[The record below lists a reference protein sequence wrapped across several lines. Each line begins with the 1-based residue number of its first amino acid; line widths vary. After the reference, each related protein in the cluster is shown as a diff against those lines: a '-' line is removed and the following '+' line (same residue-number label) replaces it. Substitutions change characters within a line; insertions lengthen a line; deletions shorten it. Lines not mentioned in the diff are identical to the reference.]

1 MKKTLCLV
9 TAFVII
15 IAFASCSGNGTND
28 NASQDITS
36 KNEISKTHSSTEDDV
51 SVMDTSSKE
60 DYTSQPPQSG
70 IDNSYDASEPD
81 DSSIVSETDN
91 SSVVPEPDDSSVV
104 SEPDD
109 SSVVSEPNDSSAPSE
124 PDTSIDI
131 PPITANSSPADIFS
145 AVSSNNNVLSLNTIM
160 TSIIKNYLN
169 GQDVL
174 YIRSFSSGDSKLFDL
189 EVTDTSVIDS
199 AICVEPYEGPIEYC
213 CYLIKL
219 KDGADKDSIK
229 AEFLS
234 SMDKNRWGCI
244 TAEKAIVIDSGN
256 ILLAIM
262 ASEAETDAYAKAF
275 ESVMGS
281 AGTVLYK

>member
-9 TAFVII
+9 TTFVII
-15 IAFASCSGNGTND
+15 IAFASCSGNGANN

-36 KNEISKTHSSTEDDV
+36 KNEISKTHSSTEDDF
-51 SVMDTSSKE
+51 SVMDTRSE
-60 DYTSQPPQSG
+60 DDYTSQLTQSE
-70 IDNSYDASEPD
+70 IDDSYDTSEPD
-81 DSSIVSETDN
+81 DNSIVSESDN

-124 PDTSIDI
+124 PDTSIDT
-131 PPITANSSPADIFS
+131 PPITVNSSPADIFS
-145 AVSSNNNVLSLNTIM
+145 AVSSNNNILSLNTIM

-189 EVTDTSVIDS
+189 AVTDTSVIDG

-219 KDGADKDSIK
+219 KNGVDKDSIK
-229 AEFLS
+229 AEVLS

-262 ASEAETDAYAKAF
+262 ASKAETDAYAKAF

-281 AGTVLYK
+281 AGTVLSK